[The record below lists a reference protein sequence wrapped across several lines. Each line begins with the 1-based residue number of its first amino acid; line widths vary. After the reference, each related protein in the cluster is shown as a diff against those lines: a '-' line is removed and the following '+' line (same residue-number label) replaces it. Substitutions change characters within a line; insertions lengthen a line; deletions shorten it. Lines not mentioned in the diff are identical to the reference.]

1 MKAYKWQILLGFFLI
16 VLSALFYVVHYF
28 IFRDPHHI
36 FIYLLGD
43 IAFVFFEVLLVTLVI
58 HELLSLR
65 EKRAR
70 FEKMNMVIGTFFSE
84 VGTDLLAV
92 FSDHDTRVGKIRDQL
107 LMKSDWSEE
116 NFSRVTQ
123 QIAPYDPKVE
133 ILNFDLD
140 GLRGFLSGKRDF
152 LLRLLEN
159 PNVLEHEAFTDV
171 LRAAFHLV
179 EELAHREK
187 AGDLPEADRRHL
199 AGDMNRVY
207 RLLLHQWLT
216 YMKYLKKNYPY
227 LFSLALRT
235 NPFDRNASPI
245 VQET

>member
-1 MKAYKWQILLGFFLI
+1 MTPRWQ
-16 VLSALFYVVHYF
+16 
-28 IFRDPHHI
+28 
-36 FIYLLGD
+36 
-43 IAFVFFEVLLVTLVI
+43 
-58 HELLSLR
+58 
-65 EKRAR
+65 
-70 FEKMNMVIGTFFSE
+70 
-84 VGTDLLAV
+84 
-92 FSDHDTRVGKIRDQL
+92 
-107 LMKSDWSEE
+107 
-116 NFSRVTQ
+116 
-123 QIAPYDPKVE
+123 

-227 LFSLALRT
+227 LFSFGPPDQSFRSKRLPHRA
-235 NPFDRNASPI
+235 RNLGPGVIPSFPKSAMKGDVVS
-245 VQET
+245 